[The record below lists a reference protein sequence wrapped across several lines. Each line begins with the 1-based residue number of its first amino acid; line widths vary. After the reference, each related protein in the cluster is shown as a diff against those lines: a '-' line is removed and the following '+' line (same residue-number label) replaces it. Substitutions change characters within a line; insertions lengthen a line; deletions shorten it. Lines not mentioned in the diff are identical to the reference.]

1 MTERRFYQ
9 EGFETGETPEERQR
23 RPRKGGGFLEFLI
36 IVIVAFA
43 LVFGFVRPFVL
54 EAFWIP
60 SESMVPT
67 LEVGDR
73 VFVNKF
79 IYRFH
84 PPERYDII
92 VFRSAEGSTEGG
104 QEDLIKRVVGLP
116 GDEISVQD
124 GTLFVNGERQEEP
137 YVNKQLPDTSS
148 FGPMTVPEGKVFV
161 MGDNR
166 ANSLDSRFFGPVP
179 LENIE
184 GKAFFVFWPPGHIK

>member
-1 MTERRFYQ
+1 
-9 EGFETGETPEERQR
+9 
-23 RPRKGGGFLEFLI
+23 LVEFLI
-36 IVIVAFA
+36 ILLVAFA
-43 LVFGFVRPFVL
+43 LVFGLVRPFIL

-60 SESMVPT
+60 SKSMVPT

-79 IYRFH
+79 IYHFH
-84 PPERYDII
+84 PPERHDII

-137 YVNKQLPDTSS
+137 YVNEQSPDTSS
-148 FGPMTVPEGKVFV
+148 FGPMVVPEGKVFV

-166 ANSLDSRFFGPVP
+166 ADSLDSRFIGPVP
-179 LENIE
+179 LENVVGE
-184 GKAFFVFWPPGHIK
+184 AFMIFWPPGRIRLI

>member
-1 MTERRFYQ
+1 MS
-9 EGFETGETPEERQR
+9 PKDDRQGQHS
-23 RPRKGGGFLEFLI
+23 PQKTKNGLVEFL
-36 IVIVAFA
+36 VILLIAFA

-79 IYRFH
+79 VYRFH
-84 PPERYDII
+84 PPERHDII
-92 VFRSAEGSTEGG
+92 VFESDEGSTEGG

-124 GTLFVNGERQEEP
+124 GTLFVDGERQEEP
-137 YVNKQLPDTSS
+137 YVNPRLPDTSS
-148 FGPMTVPEGKVFV
+148 FAPMTVPKGEVFL

-166 ANSLDSRFFGPVP
+166 ADSRDSRFFGPVP
-179 LENIE
+179 FENIE
-184 GKAFFVFWPPGHIK
+184 

>member
-1 MTERRFYQ
+1 MPKDDQDRHL
-9 EGFETGETPEERQR
+9 
-23 RPRKGGGFLEFLI
+23 PRSARGLVEFL
-36 IVIVAFA
+36 VIVLIAFA
-43 LVFGFVRPFVL
+43 VVFGFVRPYVV

-60 SESMVPT
+60 SKSMVPT

-84 PPERYDII
+84 DPERHDII
-92 VFRSAEGSTEGG
+92 VFRSEEGSTEGG

-124 GTLFVNGERQEEP
+124 GVLLVNGERQEEP
-137 YVNKQLPDTSS
+137 YVNHRSPDTSS
-148 FGPMTVPEGKVFV
+148 FGPVTVPEGKVFV

-166 ANSLDSRFFGPVP
+166 ADSLDSRYIGPVSF
-179 LENIE
+179 ENIE
-184 GKAFFVFWPPGHIK
+184 GEAFMIFWPPGHIRLLI

>member
-1 MTERRFYQ
+1 MVI
-9 EGFETGETPEERQR
+9 
-23 RPRKGGGFLEFLI
+23 L
-36 IVIVAFA
+36 IVAFA
-43 LVFGFVRPFVL
+43 LVFGFVRPFIL

-60 SESMVPT
+60 SKSMVPT

-79 IYRFH
+79 IYHFH
-84 PPERYDII
+84 PPERHDII
-92 VFRSAEGSTEGG
+92 VFRNAEGSAEGG
-104 QEDLIKRVVGLP
+104 QEDLIKRVVGVP

-137 YVNKQLPDTSS
+137 YVNEQSPDTSS
-148 FGPMTVPEGKVFV
+148 FGPMVVPEGKVFV

-166 ANSLDSRFFGPVP
+166 ADSLDSRYIGPVP

-184 GKAFFVFWPPGHIK
+184 GEAFMIFWPPGRIRLI